1 MPTVYITVPLSAA
14 DDLVETLLEER
25 LVACVNH
32 LPIRSTYRW
41 EGDVHS
47 EEEALLLAK
56 TTDDAYDELVT
67 RVQELHPHDVPCLER
82 FDESHVLESYAEWCE
97 SVVDVE

>member
-1 MPTVYITVPLSAA
+1 MPTVYITAPLSAA
-14 DDLVETLLEER
+14 DEIVETVLEER

-41 EGDVHS
+41 EGEIHR

-56 TTDDAYDELVT
+56 TTDDAYDDLVS
-67 RVQELHPHDVPCLER
+67 RVQELHPHDVPCIER
-82 FDESHVLESYAEWCE
+82 FDEDDVLESFATWRE
-97 SVVDVE
+97 DVIE